1 MSEDYGRVCT
11 ISGMEEVG
19 RRLAELSG
27 IQKRLHEGAAATLKK
42 AKELA
47 TCKEESAN
55 RRRQIRKVE
64 AQIKAA

>member
-1 MSEDYGRVCT
+1 
-11 ISGMEEVG
+11 MEEVG